1 MEAFHADRHVFER
14 DERRGISF
22 LLALAMHGLLVLFL
36 YLSVNWSTHRVE
48 TVSVE
53 LWGSPPPAPVVE
65 AAPQPEPKPVPKIEP
80 TPQPE
85 PVPVKKPEIVEQKVK
100 PKPVEK
106 PKPQPASPPKAEIK
120 KPEPKPELKI
130 EKKPEPKKEVV
141 KKSEPK
147 PSEFDQ
153 LMQGAL
159 SDLGKKSEIARP
171 NGKPGGIGTNPKAV
185 ANVGQDAGGGGHPGN
200 DYLGQVVRLIKS
212 NLVYPDNKPDS
223 AKAKIK
229 VFLLPDGT
237 IRDAQLL
244 KSIGDPA
251 YAEAARRAVMTTH
264 TFPPQPGG
272 KLFSGDMREWTL
284 SFCAKDSGDCRID

>member
-14 DERRGISF
+14 DERRGFSF
-22 LLALAMHGLLVLFL
+22 VLALAMHGLLVLFL
-36 YLSVNWSTHRVE
+36 FLSVQWRTQQVE

-65 AAPQPEPKPVPKIEP
+65 TQPQPEPKPVPKVE
-80 TPQPE
+80 PE
-85 PVPVKKPEIVEQKVK
+85 PEPAPLKKPDIVQEKIK

-106 PKPQPASPPKAEIK
+106 PKPQPASPPKAEK
-120 KPEPKPELKI
+120 KPEPKPEPIKAV
-130 EKKPEPKKEVV
+130 EKKPEPKQ
-141 KKSEPK
+141 
-147 PSEFDQ
+147 SEFDK
-153 LMQGAL
+153 LMSGAL
-159 SDLGKKSEIARP
+159 TDLGKKSELARAD
-171 NGKPGGIGTNPKAV
+171 GKPGGSGTNPKAV
-185 ANVGQDAGGGGHPGN
+185 TNAGPGVGAGGGGKPGN

-212 NLVYPDNKPDS
+212 NLHYPDNKPDN

-251 YAEAARRAVMTTH
+251 YAEAAKSAVMTTH

-272 KLFSGDMREWTL
+272 KIFSGDMREWTL
-284 SFCAKDSGDCRID
+284 SFCAKETVECRID

>member
-14 DERRGISF
+14 DERRGFSF
-22 LLALAMHGLLVLFL
+22 VLALAMHGLLVVFLFL
-36 YLSVNWSTHRVE
+36 SVQWRTQRTE

-65 AAPQPEPKPVPKIEP
+65 AVPPPEPKPVPKVEP
-80 TPQPE
+80 KPQPE
-85 PVPVKKPEIVEQKVK
+85 PVPVKKPEIVEKKVK
-100 PKPVEK
+100 TTPVEK
-106 PKPQPASPPKAEIK
+106 PKPQPASPPKVEIK
-120 KPEPKPELKI
+120 KPESKPEPKT
-130 EKKPEPKKEVV
+130 EPKKEVV
-141 KKSEPK
+141 KKPEPK
-147 PSEFDQ
+147 PSEFDK
-153 LMQGAL
+153 LMSGAL
-159 SDLGKKSEIARP
+159 TDLGKKSEARP
-171 NGKPGGIGTNPKAV
+171 DGKAGGVGTNPKAA
-185 ANVGQDAGGGGHPGN
+185 ANAGPGAGAGGGGKPGN

-212 NLVYPDNKPDS
+212 NLVYPDNKPDN

-251 YAEAARRAVMTTH
+251 YAEAAKRAVMTTH

-272 KLFSGDMREWTL
+272 KIFSGDMREWTL
-284 SFCAKDSGDCRID
+284 SFCAKDSGDCKID